1 MSEPNIF
8 LLRVNRV
15 TVLGAGEGGWGR
27 GGGAHKQLIIWGIAA
42 SNIDFNSLRYECCTV
57 GCTKKHNNMCW
68 QLFPILL
75 EPLSKN
81 MPLKMSSD
89 CDISN
94 M

>member
-1 MSEPNIF
+1 MKGKCTYFKSMSF
-8 LLRVNRV
+8 TL
-15 TVLGAGEGGWGR
+15 
-27 GGGAHKQLIIWGIAA
+27 
-42 SNIDFNSLRYECCTV
+42 

-81 MPLKMSSD
+81 MPFKMFSD
-89 CDISN
+89 YDISN